1 MFPAIP
7 SVASRRTVVRVLRST
22 RLWFALAAMAA
33 VTRVAIAAPPLPP
46 EAMAS
51 ELVVRSLALVDT
63 PYRYGGRTPAGFD
76 CSGFVG
82 YVFAESTGVTLPR
95 RTEEIW
101 HVGDRVARSELAVGD
116 LVFFNTLGRRFSHVG
131 IYIGDGVFVHAPAR
145 GGRVRAERLTDA
157 YWEARYN
164 GARRIAAL
172 QPQTQLAEAS
182 AVATAAAA
190 EAAVEVRITP

>member
-1 MFPAIP
+1 MFPAITR
-7 SVASRRTVVRVLRST
+7 VASRPTVVRVLRSS
-22 RLWFALAAMAA
+22 RLFFALIALAAAA
-33 VTRVAIAAPPLPP
+33 RVAVAASPLPP
-46 EAMAS
+46 EALAA

-82 YVFAESTGVTLPR
+82 YVFAESAGVSLPR
-95 RTEEIW
+95 RSEEIW
-101 HVGDRVARSELAVGD
+101 RIGDRVARDELAVGD

-164 GARRIAAL
+164 GARRMPVL
-172 QPQTQLAEAS
+172 QSGPQFAGAS
-182 AVATAAAA
+182 AAATAAAA
-190 EAAVEVRITP
+190 EASIEVRITP